1 MSLLEI
7 VKFPDKRL
15 RLKSDKIETIDN
27 RIRNLI
33 NNMIDTMYEKNGL
46 GLAAI
51 QVGEPLR
58 IFIIDWN
65 QRETGE
71 KNREKVLVFI
81 NPEILECKEKRISEK
96 EGCLSLP
103 GISSDVERFNKCK
116 IKAIDINGKEF
127 VLEAEE
133 LLAIACQ
140 HENDHLN
147 GILYIDRISKLKKN
161 FLIKKYKKI
170 HSEK

>member
-1 MSLLEI
+1 MSILEI

-15 RLKSDKIETIDN
+15 RLKSEKINTIDSE
-27 RIRNLI
+27 IINLI
-33 NNMIDTMYEKNGL
+33 NDMIDTMYEHNGL

-51 QVGEPLR
+51 QVGEPVK
-58 IFIIDWN
+58 IFIIDWS

-71 KNREKVLVFI
+71 KNREKVLIFI
-81 NPEILECKEKRISEK
+81 NPEILECEDEIISEK

-116 IKAIDINGKEF
+116 IKALDIHGKEF
-127 VLEAEE
+127 ILEAEG
-133 LLAIACQ
+133 LLSIACQ
-140 HENDHLN
+140 HENDHLS

-161 FLIKKYKKI
+161 FLIKKYKKL
-170 HSEK
+170 HSDK